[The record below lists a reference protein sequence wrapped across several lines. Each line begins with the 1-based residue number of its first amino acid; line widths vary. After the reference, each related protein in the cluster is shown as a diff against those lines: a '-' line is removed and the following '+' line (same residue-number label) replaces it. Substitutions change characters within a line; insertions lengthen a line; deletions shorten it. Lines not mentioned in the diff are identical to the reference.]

1 MKLRTCLGTLIL
13 AAAAFAQS
21 DRGTVT
27 GTVTDPAGAVIAGAN
42 IEAKNTETGVLFQV
56 ASTDT
61 GNFTIPQL
69 PAGVYEVSVT
79 VPGFKKYVR
88 TGLTVEVTQTIRI
101 DIPLEVGAAT
111 DSVTVQADATLLK
124 TESGEISHT
133 IQAQHL
139 VD

>member
-1 MKLRTCLGTLIL
+1 MNVRICLGTLFF

-27 GTVTDPAGAVIAGAN
+27 GTVTDPAGAVVAGAN

-101 DIPLEVGAAT
+101 DIAL
-111 DSVTVQADATLLK
+111 
-124 TESGEISHT
+124 
-133 IQAQHL
+133 
-139 VD
+139 

>member
-1 MKLRTCLGTLIL
+1 MSATKAFVSLFCLFFLTV
-13 AAAAFAQS
+13 AAFAQS

-42 IEAKNTETGVLFQV
+42 IEAKNIETGVLFQV

-69 PAGVYEVSVT
+69 PAGVYEVSVS

-88 TGLTVEVTQTIRI
+88 TGLTVEVTQTI
-101 DIPLEVGAAT
+101 
-111 DSVTVQADATLLK
+111 
-124 TESGEISHT
+124 
-133 IQAQHL
+133 
-139 VD
+139 